1 MPRPP
6 GERSSEEEGERGEG
20 GASNNLRTA
29 MAGMGVGGY
38 EMDKDETVEVEH
50 DDT

>member
-6 GERSSEEEGERGEG
+6 GERSSEEEGERG
-20 GASNNLRTA
+20 AINNLRTA

-38 EMDKDETVEVEH
+38 EMDKEEAVEVEH